1 MTRSITAGFPPYA
14 RRRTGSTTVVRALVR
29 GGPLLPAAI
38 LLAVFLIVPILW
50 AFVGS
55 FTNATLTGVTATS
68 PEWVGSE
75 NYERLFADPDFSLS
89 LWLTVIFTV
98 LSAVIGQNVLG
109 FAIAFAMTRAHRRM
123 AAIGGG
129 VIVLAW
135 VLPEIVAAFVAYA
148 FFSRDGTLNQLLGL
162 VGLTGDNWLFIA
174 PMATIILANVWRGTA
189 FSMLIYRAALAEVP
203 PELIEA
209 AEIDGANAWQRLV
222 RVTLP
227 VLRGTIATTLML
239 ITLQTLS
246 VFTLIYVMTAGGPG
260 NASSTL
266 PVFAYQEAFRFGSI
280 AYGTAIATVMLVIG
294 AVFSLGYI
302 AVLRRAEADR

>member
-1 MTRSITAGFPPYA
+1 MTRSITAGSPPYA

-148 FFSRDGTLNQLLGL
+148 FFSRDGTLNQLLGI

-302 AVLRRAEADR
+302 AVLRRAEAER

>member
-1 MTRSITAGFPPYA
+1 MTRSTTAGSPPPS

-68 PEWVGSE
+68 PEWVGGA

-89 LWLTVIFTV
+89 LWLTVVFTV
-98 LSAVIGQNVLG
+98 ASAVIGQNVLG

-148 FFSRDGTLNQLLGL
+148 FFSRDGTLNQLLGV
-162 VGLTGDNWLFIA
+162 VGLAGDNWLFIA

-209 AEIDGANAWQRLV
+209 AEIDGANAWQRLM

-266 PVFAYQEAFRFGSI
+266 PVFAYQEAFRFGSV
-280 AYGTAIATVMLVIG
+280 AYGTAIATVMLIIG

-302 AVLRRAEADR
+302 AVLRQAEADR

>member
-1 MTRSITAGFPPYA
+1 MTRSITAGSPPHA

-148 FFSRDGTLNQLLGL
+148 FFSRDGTLNQLLGI

>member
-1 MTRSITAGFPPYA
+1 MTRSITAGSPPYA

>member
-1 MTRSITAGFPPYA
+1 M
-14 RRRTGSTTVVRALVR
+14 RALVR
-29 GGPLLPAAI
+29 GGPLVPAAI

-55 FTNATLTGVTATS
+55 FSNATLTGVTATS
-68 PEWVGSE
+68 PGWVGTA
-75 NYERLFADPDFSLS
+75 NYERLFADPDFGLS
-89 LWLTVIFTV
+89 LWLTVVFTV
-98 LSAVIGQNVLG
+98 VSAVIGQNVLG
-109 FAIAFAMTRAHRRM
+109 FAIALTMTRAHPRM

-129 VIVLAW
+129 VVVLAW

-174 PMATIILANVWRGTA
+174 PMATIIVANVWRGTA

>member
-1 MTRSITAGFPPYA
+1 MTRSITAGSPPYA

-302 AVLRRAEADR
+302 AVLRRAEAER

>member
-1 MTRSITAGFPPYA
+1 MTRSITAGSPPYA

-89 LWLTVIFTV
+89 LWLTAIFTV

-148 FFSRDGTLNQLLGL
+148 FFSRDGTLNQLLGI